1 MGRNLLILIALIA
14 CSSLL
19 RHNEQYKGNDP
30 VKDHLVQHLLN
41 RGVVM
46 QFTQSREQVIALLG
60 DPDQKDPKNPDEKTT
75 EAKNAE
81 ANWATM
87 ARQQYID
94 FVFIPLYWALF
105 FFALS
110 GPMRTSG
117 NSAGWLLGRLAAI
130 CITAAAIAD
139 YVEDFAILH
148 ALAKGEGNFW
158 PCNYAATKWTFFYL
172 TIGIS
177 SLLFLFYPKL
187 GSFAET
193 QEGGPSWLRWTTAGL
208 RWTIGLAFLA
218 GSIEALIAIPIIL
231 SAQRD
236 GEWLARAQKLGIGL
250 GFLLLLLFFVMSWIA
265 ERVLHRQA
273 RTLATG

>member
-1 MGRNLLILIALIA
+1 MGRNLLILIVLIA
-14 CSSLL
+14 CASLL
-19 RHNEQYKGNDP
+19 KYNERYKGNDP
-30 VKDHLVQHLLN
+30 VKDHLVQNLPN

-60 DPDQKDPKNPDEKTT
+60 NPDEKDPKNPDEKSA
-75 EAKNAE
+75 EARNAE

-87 ARQQYID
+87 TRQQYID

-110 GPMRTSG
+110 GPMRRSG
-117 NSAGWLLGRLAAI
+117 NSVGRILGWLTAI
-130 CITAAAIAD
+130 CVTVAAIAD

-148 ALAKGEGNFW
+148 ALGKGGVNFW
-158 PCNYAATKWTFFYL
+158 PCNFAAAKWTFFYV

-187 GSFAET
+187 GNFSRT
-193 QEGGPSWLRWTTAGL
+193 QEGSSSWLRWTTAGL
-208 RWTIGLAFLA
+208 RWTTGLAFLA

-231 SAQRD
+231 SPQRD

-250 GFLLLLLFFVMSWIA
+250 GFLLLLLFFVVSWIV
-265 ERVLHRQA
+265 ESVIHRQA
-273 RTLATG
+273 RTLAAG

>member
-14 CSSLL
+14 CSFLL
-19 RHNEQYKGNDP
+19 RCNERYKGNDP
-30 VKDHLVQHLLN
+30 AKDHLVQNLPN

-60 DPDQKDPKNPDEKTT
+60 NPDEKDPTSPDGKSA
-75 EAKNAE
+75 EARNAE

-87 ARQQYID
+87 VRQQYID

-110 GPMRTSG
+110 GPMRCSG
-117 NSAGWLLGRLAAI
+117 NGAGRILGRLAAI

-148 ALAKGEGNFW
+148 VLGKGEGNFW
-158 PCNYAATKWTFFYL
+158 PCNYAAMKWTFFYL

-187 GSFAET
+187 GSFSGT

-208 RWTIGLAFLA
+208 RWTTGFAFLA

-231 SAQRD
+231 SSQRN
-236 GEWLARAQKLGIGL
+236 GEWLARAQKLGIVL
-250 GFLLLLLFFVMSWIA
+250 GFLLLLLFFVVSWIA
-265 ERVLHRQA
+265 ERVIHRQA
-273 RTLATG
+273 RTLAAG

>member
-14 CSSLL
+14 CSFLL
-19 RHNEQYKGNDP
+19 RCNERYKGNDP
-30 VKDHLVQHLLN
+30 AKDHLVQNLPN

-60 DPDQKDPKNPDEKTT
+60 NPDEKDPTSPDGKSA
-75 EAKNAE
+75 EARNAE

-87 ARQQYID
+87 VRQQYID

-110 GPMRTSG
+110 GPMRRSG
-117 NSAGWLLGRLAAI
+117 NGAGRILGRLAAI

-148 ALAKGEGNFW
+148 VLGKGEGNFW
-158 PCNYAATKWTFFYL
+158 PCNYAAMKWTFFYL

-187 GSFAET
+187 GSFSGT

-208 RWTIGLAFLA
+208 RWTTGFAFLA

-231 SAQRD
+231 SSQRN
-236 GEWLARAQKLGIGL
+236 GEWLARAQKLGIVL
-250 GFLLLLLFFVMSWIA
+250 GFLLLLLFFVVSWIA
-265 ERVLHRQA
+265 ERVIHRQA
-273 RTLATG
+273 RTLAAG

>member
-1 MGRNLLILIALIA
+1 MGRKLLILIALIA
-14 CSSLL
+14 CSFLL
-19 RHNEQYKGNDP
+19 RCNERYKGNDP
-30 VKDHLVQHLLN
+30 AKDHLVQNLPN

-60 DPDQKDPKNPDEKTT
+60 NPDEKDPTSPDGKSA
-75 EAKNAE
+75 EARNAE

-87 ARQQYID
+87 VRQQYID

-110 GPMRTSG
+110 GPMRRSG
-117 NSAGWLLGRLAAI
+117 NGAGRILGRLAAI

-148 ALAKGEGNFW
+148 VLGKGEGNFW

-187 GSFAET
+187 GSFSGT

-208 RWTIGLAFLA
+208 RWTTGFAFLA

-231 SAQRD
+231 SSQRN
-236 GEWLARAQKLGIGL
+236 GEWLARAQKLGIVL
-250 GFLLLLLFFVMSWIA
+250 GFLLLLLFFVVSWIA
-265 ERVLHRQA
+265 ERVIHRQA
-273 RTLATG
+273 RTLAAG